1 VPTARRRQPRL
12 RERGAAPAAKPG
24 DPKVPGRPAAPGA
37 CAVRFGGSA
46 AGLERDRQPPALRV
60 ALDPLGGD
68 DHEQLLAA
76 AEAGEENGCCLFRA
90 GDLTAGFAVARPDL
104 DLEAATGELY
114 QRLFAATAGR
124 HLLRIW
130 NYVPH
135 INREQ
140 AGLENYRRF
149 CRARAA
155 AFEARFGPAFQPLLP
170 ASSAVGAA
178 AGPLAVAF
186 LAGTAPGRH
195 LENPLQ
201 VPAFRYPAEHGP
213 RPPSFSRATV
223 AETAAATHVF
233 ISGTAAIRGHA
244 TVAPGDRDAQLAC
257 TLENLA
263 AIGETAG
270 IGPTLGAGSAWRRR
284 FKVYLR
290 QRDDFPAVKSRLESG
305 LLRPGDRVAY
315 LQAEICRPELVLE
328 IEATLAG
335 PRRSRE

>member
-1 VPTARRRQPRL
+1 M
-12 RERGAAPAAKPG
+12 
-24 DPKVPGRPAAPGA
+24 GA
-37 CAVRFGGSA
+37 CAVGFGGPA
-46 AGLERDRQPPALRV
+46 AAIERHQDYPALRV
-60 ALDPLGGD
+60 ALAPLGGE
-68 DHEQLLAA
+68 DHETLLAA
-76 AEAGEENGCCLFRA
+76 ASHEEADGWNLFRA
-90 GDLTAGFAVARPDL
+90 DDLTAGFAVARPDL

-114 QRLFAATAGR
+114 HRLFAATPGL
-124 HLLRIW
+124 HLHRIW

-135 INREQ
+135 INREE

-155 AFEARFGPAFQPLLP
+155 AFEARFGAAFQPLLP

-186 LAGTAPGRH
+186 IAGPTPGRH

-201 VPAFRYPAEHGP
+201 VPAFNYPAEHGP
-213 RPPSFSRATV
+213 RSPSFSRATL
-223 AETAAATHVF
+223 AGTAAATHVF

-244 TVAPGDRDAQLAC
+244 TVAPGNVDAQLAC

-263 AIGETAG
+263 AIGATAG
-270 IGPTLGAGSAWRRR
+270 LGPALGAGGPWQRR

-290 QRDDFPAVKSRLESG
+290 QRGDFPAVQSRLASS

-315 LQAEICRPELVLE
+315 LQAEICRPELMIE

-335 PRRSRE
+335 PGRSHG